1 MEQGRYLSGLGQDEG
16 RESNVETRS
25 SDAEVTRY
33 EADDDVYGSGIF
45 SAANAVPTVNP
56 NLGVFKDNPSLPGY
70 VGRQRPFTVDSE
82 VKDSTDDAQVV
93 EVPGGGMAYVE
104 RDGKNYG
111 PIGQKPWGEGPLP
124 GMPLL
129 PPSAG
134 QDPYQ
139 TTPRKPWDVPPM
151 RMLPMAP
158 VDVSHTSGPVGRRP
172 VRTRPTTTTGRPG
185 GARAPLFYGASA
197 RAQPGTSLM
206 TSSNLR
212 GFGEGPTAAG
222 WGTYLALGAIAGAA
236 VAIFYGTVKM
246 PGRKAVSR

>member
-1 MEQGRYLSGLGQDEG
+1 MEQGRYLSGLGQDGG
-16 RESNVETRS
+16 RESNEETRS

-45 SAANAVPTVNP
+45 SSANAVPTVNP

-82 VKDSTDDAQVV
+82 VKDITDDAQVV

-111 PIGQKPWGEGPLP
+111 PIGQKPWGQGPLP

-129 PPSAG
+129 PPIQG
-134 QDPYQ
+134 QDPYL
-139 TTPRKPWDVPPM
+139 TTPRPLWDVPPM
-151 RMLPMAP
+151 KMLPMSPMSPVSHRPAP
-158 VDVSHTSGPVGRRP
+158 VGSRP
-172 VRTRPTTTTGRPG
+172 VRARPAAVTLPVSAKKPMYYGV
-185 GARAPLFYGASA
+185 RA
-197 RAQPGTSLM
+197 AQVPVTA
-206 TSSNLR
+206 SSNLR
-212 GFGEGPTAAG
+212 GFGEGPSAAG

-236 VAIFYGTVKM
+236 AAIFYGTVNM